1 MTYLFF
7 YTWLISFSIM
17 SFKFIHV
24 AGYSRISFHLRQNII
39 LLYVYIISPLS
50 IYPSMSIYVLSIS
63 RLLWITLRWML
74 ECQSIFKIM
83 FSTHL
88 DIYAEMGL
96 LDHMPIFNFLTNFCI
111 SSFLYSQQ
119 CTGFQFLQSLGNI
132 CYIFVGVVF
141 DNHDPNDHVNDI
153 H

>member
-1 MTYLFF
+1 
-7 YTWLISFSIM
+7 M

-63 RLLWITLRWML
+63 RLLWITLQWML

-83 FSTHL
+83 FQFIS
-88 DIYAEMGL
+88 IYMQKWNCLIICLFLISWRTSAL
-96 LDHMPIFNFLTNFCI
+96 LPFYIPNSVQGSNFSKVLATFTT
-111 SSFLYSQQ
+111 FLLVL
-119 CTGFQFLQSLGNI
+119 FLIIMIPMTMSMTFI
-132 CYIFVGVVF
+132 R
-141 DNHDPNDHVNDI
+141 
-153 H
+153 